1 MSILPKSTQVLVVG
15 GGPAGSTAATLLAR
29 EGFDVTLVEK
39 EIGPRYH
46 IGESLL
52 PAALN
57 VFDLLGIREKIDA
70 CGFYRKSGA
79 FFEWGT
85 LKWELDFEQ
94 VLNTYSYQVRR
105 AEFDKLLLDHA
116 CSQGVKV
123 CEGIEIRKLFFDG
136 ERPTSAAWSEAIK
149 DGDSGEVSFDYL
161 IDASGRAGLMST
173 RYLQNRQYHEEFQN
187 LGIWGYWKN
196 ADVDKIRPT
205 GSTVSASVNDG
216 SGWIWAIP
224 LNDGTISVGLV
235 INKNL
240 YKEKR
245 STADLEEIY
254 HKGIADCPC
263 VTEILAPAQLVSAVK
278 VEQDYSYV
286 ADQFSGPGYFILG
299 DAACFLDPLLSTGVH
314 LATMSATMAAASL
327 SSVLRNEVTE
337 SQAYSYFDKG
347 FRHTYL
353 RLLVIVSSLYDII
366 RQTKLSSEL
375 DPSFES
381 QDASRNFLPGIKDV
395 SKAGS
400 ELRDQVTGEMA
411 KILAT
416 SSAVLESVES
426 TSVEGKTHAISMDS
440 IFASLWNQLFS
451 WSLPQENGLQILTAP
466 HLGLAPVSEA
476 TNNSAIINHQ
486 SFNLEL
492 NDSGSEQA
500 KLNTVLA

>member
-29 EGFDVTLVEK
+29 EGFDVTLLEK
-39 EIGPRYH
+39 QVGPRYH

-52 PAALN
+52 PAALH
-57 VFDLLGIREKIDA
+57 VFDLLGIREQMDSY
-70 CGFYRKSGA
+70 GFYRKSGA
-79 FFEWGT
+79 FFEWAS

-116 CSQGVKV
+116 RSQGVKV
-123 CEGIEIRKLFFDG
+123 FEGFEVGKLSFDA
-136 ERPTSAAWSEAIK
+136 ERPTSAIWVEAIK
-149 DGDSGEVSFDYL
+149 DGSSGEISFDYL

-173 RYLQNRQYHEEFQN
+173 RYLQNRQYHQEFQN

-196 ADVDKIRPT
+196 ADVDKIRPA

-224 LNDGTISVGLV
+224 LHDGTISVGLV

-245 STADLEEIY
+245 ANATLEEVY
-254 HKGIADCPC
+254 FNSVANCPC
-263 VTEILAPAQLVSAVK
+263 VKDLLAPAQLVSSVK
-278 VEQDYSYV
+278 IEQDYSYT
-286 ADQFSGPGYFILG
+286 ASQFCGPGYFILG

-314 LATMSATMAAASL
+314 LATLSGTMAAASL
-327 SSVLRNEVTE
+327 ASVLRNQVTE
-337 SQAYSYFDKG
+337 NQALAYFDRG

-366 RQTKLSSEL
+366 RQNKISAETAQQ
-375 DPSFES
+375 
-381 QDASRNFLPGIKDV
+381 QDSPNFLPGMEDL
-395 SKAGS
+395 SKARVD
-400 ELRDQVTGEMA
+400 LRDQVAAEMTQ
-411 KILAT
+411 ILAT
-416 SSAVLESVES
+416 SSAVLQDVES
-426 TSVEGKTHAISMDS
+426 SSLQGETHEISMDS

-451 WSLPQENGLQILTAP
+451 WSLPTENGLQIVTKP
-466 HLGLAPVSEA
+466 HLGLTPLSE
-476 TNNSAIINHQ
+476 S
-486 SFNLEL
+486 S
-492 NDSGSEQA
+492 DSQTAEA
-500 KLNTVLA
+500 KLNPVLA